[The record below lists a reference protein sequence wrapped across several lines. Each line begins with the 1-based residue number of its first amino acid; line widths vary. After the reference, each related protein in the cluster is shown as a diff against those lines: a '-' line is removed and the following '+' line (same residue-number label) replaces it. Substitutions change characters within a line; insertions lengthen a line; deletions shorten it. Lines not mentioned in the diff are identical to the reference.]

1 MRRVFFAQTPSK
13 QKNFDKTM
21 QIFQIFNQSNTKKL
35 TKFLSQTV
43 ALGVGAIVLFSSN
56 NADAAEQVILKYG
69 NFQGPISVQELN
81 QFAETGKTTP
91 TLRAYLQASQQ
102 EPALARRALKA
113 GIKADRTFLNNLL
126 SSWAGPVLVNQIG
139 EVVHP
144 PAGELNQQA
153 LRTALSESIKQ
164 NGEVTLLG
172 AIQNYPSNSVELEGD
187 RLIVVYERLS
197 NLAKNF

>member
-1 MRRVFFAQTPSK
+1 
-13 QKNFDKTM
+13 M
-21 QIFQIFNQSNTKKL
+21 QIFQHFNQKNPKNFTKL
-35 TKFLSQTV
+35 VAQTV

-91 TLRAYLQASQQ
+91 TLTAYLQAAQQ
-102 EPALARRALKA
+102 EPALARKALKA
-113 GIKADRTFLNNLL
+113 GIKADRAFLNNLL

-144 PAGELNQQA
+144 PAGQLNQQA

-172 AIQNYPSNSVELEGD
+172 AIQNYPNNSVELEGD
-187 RLIVVYERLS
+187 RLIPVYERLT
-197 NLAKNF
+197 NLAELF

>member
-1 MRRVFFAQTPSK
+1 
-13 QKNFDKTM
+13 M
-21 QIFQIFNQSNTKKL
+21 QIFQLLNQLNSKKL
-35 TKFLSQTV
+35 TKLFSQTV

-56 NADAAEQVILKYG
+56 NANAAEQVILKYG
-69 NFQGPISVQELN
+69 DFQGPISVQELN

-91 TLRAYLQASQQ
+91 TLRAYLQAAQQ

-197 NLAKNF
+197 NLAENF